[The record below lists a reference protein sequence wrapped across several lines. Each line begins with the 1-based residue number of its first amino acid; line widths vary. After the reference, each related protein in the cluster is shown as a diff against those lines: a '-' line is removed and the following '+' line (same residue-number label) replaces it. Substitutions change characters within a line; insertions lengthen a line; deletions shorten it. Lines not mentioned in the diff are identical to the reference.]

1 MKHCINVNHV
11 DIMELSEELQ
21 LHQAI
26 VASKVALWQ
35 EQNNNFDRFPTKE
48 ELSKPNSIQ
57 ITAPY
62 PKAFGE
68 IAPIKFKDNPEL
80 YKQYDLVNSKG
91 ERKSVPLNS
100 KTKAWI
106 DKLNLSTRYNFVLIK
121 DTTERYKISIIPSQT
136 NQLGLFQLQSNK
148 PTTEKIDA
156 LDIKLKQ
163 LLSNLGVT
171 VEQYDQF
178 KKDHGVDAIAMFE
191 IVNGVAKIKVDFSNA
206 NELTLPEETAHFVIE
221 TMGDSVLGRRMLDLI
236 RANDYYRSVLGENY
250 DAYYEAYNGDETKL
264 VKEAAG
270 QVLSQAIVSKF
281 KQDNLNIPDGLFG
294 IMQRFWNY
302 VKELYKRI
310 SQPELNKAINEVYGN
325 VASDFMQGNSSFMNA
340 ITLSS
345 DIRLF
350 QISDSALNGL
360 KTSIEK
366 ARDASAK
373 RLNVYK
379 KKDIK
384 RTAAIEEASL
394 KQLEKHLEKQ
404 DYMLAALSVSEHAR
418 RMFTHVTKRIIELKK
433 SIENLDVVGQ
443 DALLSLAST
452 LRDMKSFSDSY
463 LPMAKEIQAEVNDI
477 LDEEPD
483 NAEYKKIDEII
494 SEVVKKAEKLDRTYL
509 DMARPLWAKY
519 LVPFLYSGPITE
531 ESLLESLKEGG
542 KDITFVQRFV
552 DSMAA
557 SGMPILQILDVAV
570 KDAKSEAKDESYNSI
585 KDLIQARMDLEKSG
599 IKDTKWMYEL
609 KKDGSLSGNNVYE
622 YNYGDWQ
629 DAREA
634 EGKKILGTIRSAN
647 KGIELAVDDRD
658 LLDQIAGN
666 EILSAQYKRMW
677 SYWFRNNSKEDPYAE
692 DIIRDKR
699 IHLGQEEFDDWFEE
713 NTHTTPEGVIY
724 YIRELSVPANKYK
737 NPQYA
742 EIQTNPAKKKY
753 YDLWLRLKEEH
764 DDKLPANQKLG
775 RLAPQTRTDFVEKIK
790 RSQSLGEA
798 GRNVKAS
805 FKETFQNVEDDTDIG
820 SKFKV
825 TDENGK
831 IVYFLPIHF
840 TGKLKDMRDLSTDS
854 AESLAAFISTTNDY
868 SKMSKIIDILELG
881 RDVISNVQLQE
892 FDSNGNVIKESINI
906 LGKKVAKNLKID
918 PKTSN
923 MKARLDD
930 YFKMNIYGH
939 TRSEGTDFNILGYKI
954 NSEKMFDLLGRY
966 TSLNNLALNI
976 YAGIQN
982 PLIGNANIRIEA
994 ISKQFFGQKALA
1006 VADAKFWSELPKNMA
1021 NLGARNATDFISLWG
1036 EKLEV
1041 MQDFSRDMRELN
1053 MDRTNLAQKLSSSS
1067 SLYVTSSAGEKQM
1080 QFRSSFALAY
1090 ETKLKDSK
1098 GKEITLLEAF
1108 DIVNNKL
1115 VLKSGLTDA
1124 NGKPFTE
1131 VNLRAWK
1138 RKQNAINNSLHGIY
1152 NDQDLLAIQ
1161 QYGALRQVLMFRKFM
1176 RPGFNRRFRSKM
1188 YDYEKQSWI
1197 EGYYRTFGRFSGQM
1211 LKDLKR
1217 GQFLLAANWK
1227 KLSPMERQNMMR
1239 AIADLG
1245 YMAATMALIS
1255 ALTMMGAGDNEDD
1268 WAANMAMYQS
1278 NRLLTE
1284 LSFYVDPRQTLTIL
1298 KSPAAGIDQINRVIN
1313 LITTVANPWYAS
1325 EIIERGKWRGY
1336 SRFHKAA
1343 VGTIPLYKTTTDY
1356 LTPQDKLTFF
1366 KLQNK

>member
-1 MKHCINVNHV
+1 MSLYCPNKKLKSYKDLVEATGS
-11 DIMELSEELQ
+11 DT
-21 LHQAI
+21 
-26 VASKVALWQ
+26 VATALWVQ
-35 EQNNNFDRFPTKE
+35 FDGVVPE
-48 ELSKPNSIQ
+48 SYYAKPNKS
-57 ITAPY
+57 A
-62 PKAFGE
+62 
-68 IAPIKFKDNPEL
+68 IKFVEKTIGF
-80 YKQYDLVNSKG
+80 KSKG
-91 ERKSVPLNS
+91 FGDNFAKL
-100 KTKAWI
+100 K
-106 DKLNLSTRYNFVLIK
+106 DKLKKFNTTYGTAHSITRGANIGESLQFNFVLNEDWNGVDPASLVATQIK
-121 DTTERYKISIIPSQT
+121 GSHKDIDTGSKNYFQIQSKPSA
-136 NQLGLFQLQSNK
+136 
-148 PTTEKIDA
+148 EKINA
-156 LDIKLKQ
+156 LDTKLIQ

-171 VEQYDQF
+171 VEQYNQF
-178 KKDHGVDAIAMFE
+178 KKNYNVDAIAMFE

-206 NELTLPEETAHFVIE
+206 NELTLPEETAHFIIE
-221 TMGDSVLGRRMLDLI
+221 TMGDSIFGKRMLELM
-236 RANDYYRSVLGENY
+236 RANDYYKSVLGENY

-264 VKEAAG
+264 IKEAAG

-281 KQDNLNIPDGLFG
+281 KQDNLNIPEGLLG
-294 IMQRFWNY
+294 IMTRFWNY
-302 VKELYKRI
+302 VRELYKRI
-310 SQPELNKAINEVYGN
+310 SQTELNKAINDVYGN
-325 VASDFMQGNSSFMNA
+325 VVNEFMQGNSSFMNA
-340 ITLSS
+340 ITLPA

-394 KQLEKHLEKQ
+394 KQLEEHLEKQ
-404 DYMLAALSVSEHAR
+404 QYMLAALSVSEHAR
-418 RMFTHVTKRIIELKK
+418 RMFTHVTKRIGELKR

-463 LPMAKEIQAEVNDI
+463 LPMAKEIQSEVSDI

-483 NAEYKKIDEII
+483 SADYKKIDEII

-519 LVPFLYSGPITE
+519 LVPFLYDGPITE
-531 ESLLESLKEGG
+531 ENLLESLSEGG
-542 KDITFVQRFV
+542 KDITFVQRFI

-570 KDAKSEAKDESYNSI
+570 KDSRQEAKDESYESI

-599 IKDTKWMYEL
+599 IKNTKWLYEL

-634 EGKKILGTIRSAN
+634 EGKKILSTIRSAN
-647 KGIELAVDDRD
+647 KGIELAESDRD

-666 EILSAQYKRMW
+666 DILSEQYKRMW
-677 SYWFRNNSKEDPYAE
+677 SYWFRNNSKEDPNASAIIASKKATLGE
-692 DIIRDKR
+692 D
-699 IHLGQEEFDDWFEE
+699 EFNDWYEE
-713 NTHTTPEGVIY
+713 NTHVTPEGVVY
-724 YIRELSVPANKYK
+724 YIRELSVPADKYK
-737 NPQYA
+737 NKQYQD
-742 EIQTNPAKKKY
+742 IISSPAKKAY

-790 RSQSLGEA
+790 RSQSIGEA

-805 FKETFQNVEDDTDIG
+805 FKEAFQNVEDDTDIG

-831 IVYFLPIHF
+831 LVYFLPIHF

-939 TRSEGTDFNILGYKI
+939 TRVEGKDFNILGYKV
-954 NSEKMFDLLGRY
+954 NSEKMFDLLGKY

-1006 VADAKFWSELPKNMA
+1006 VADAKFWSELPRNMA
-1021 NLGARNATDFISLWG
+1021 NIGARNATDFISLWG

-1067 SLYVTSSAGEKQM
+1067 SLYVTSSSGEKQM

-1090 ETKLKDSK
+1090 ETKLKFN

-1108 DIVNNKL
+1108 DVINNKL
-1115 VLKSGLTDA
+1115 VLKKGLTDS

-1176 RPGFNRRFRSKM
+1176 RPGYNRRFRSKM

-1217 GQFLLAANWK
+1217 GQFLLAAHWNE
-1227 KLSPMERQNMMR
+1227 LSPMEKQNMMR
-1239 AIADLG
+1239 TIADLG
-1245 YMAATMALIS
+1245 YMAATMTLIG
-1255 ALTMMGAGDNEDD
+1255 ALTMMGAGDDEDD
-1268 WAANMAMYQS
+1268 WKMNMAMYQS

-1284 LSFYVDPRQTLTIL
+1284 LSFFIDPRQTLTIL

-1313 LITTVANPWYAS
+1313 LVTTVANPWYAS

-1343 VGTIPLYKTTTDY
+1343 VGTIPLYKTTTDWM
-1356 LTPQDKLTFF
+1356 TPNDKLTFF